1 MTDVFTREKRSWL
14 MSRIRG
20 VDTSPEK
27 LVRSFLHRRGF
38 RFRLHDSQLPG
49 KPDIVLPRYRTIV
62 LVNGCFW
69 HGHRACRKGRQ
80 RPESNPEFW
89 ERKITANIGRDR
101 AARKLLRKM
110 GWTVLT
116 LWECQVRRPGALE
129 RLLKPLLRY
138 RGAT

>member
-20 VDTSPEK
+20 VDTGPEK

-38 RFRLHDSQLPG
+38 RFRLHDPRLPG
-49 KPDIVLPRYRTIV
+49 KPDIVLPRYQTIV
-62 LVNGCFW
+62 LVHGCFW
-69 HGHRACRKGRQ
+69 HGHRSCRKGRQ
-80 RPESNPEFW
+80 RPESNFQFW
-89 ERKITANIGRDR
+89 ERKITANMDRDKT
-101 AARKLLRKM
+101 AKKLLREM
-110 GWTVLT
+110 GWTVIT

-138 RGAT
+138 RRAT